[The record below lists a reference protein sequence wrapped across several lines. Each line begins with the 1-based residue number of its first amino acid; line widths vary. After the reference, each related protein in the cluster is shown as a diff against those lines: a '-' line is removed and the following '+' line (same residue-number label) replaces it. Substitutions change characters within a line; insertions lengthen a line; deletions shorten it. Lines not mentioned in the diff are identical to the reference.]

1 MCVCSVIIC
10 INKRQERQQ
19 YNTPI
24 TNNDTHKIHAQCSQL
39 ESHLS
44 SAQLTLF
51 TLWKSQKRVS
61 YLVSPRKRHTISL
74 FGVSIEFIIYFSF
87 IFSADVLFPF
97 TEISLCF
104 HSAFIHNCSAV
115 CFSRRTNQRDKKNE
129 QRNVFTSCQ
138 VIYISLFVCS
148 THTHNL
154 HSHILFTLALI
165 NIQCCTDIFRRF
177 LNDYA
182 TDDDDLLFFF
192 RSNT

>member
-1 MCVCSVIIC
+1 MWKISLFYMVELNPTFDWACLWYVRCHGMAWHGIVCVCSVIIC

-61 YLVSPRKRHTISL
+61 YLVGPRKRHTISL

-104 HSAFIHNCSAV
+104 HSAFIDNCSAV
-115 CFSRRTNQRDKKNE
+115 CFSRRTNQRDKKKWTE
-129 QRNVFTSCQ
+129 KCVHFMS
-138 VIYISLFVCS
+138 
-148 THTHNL
+148 
-154 HSHILFTLALI
+154 SHIHFIICL
-165 NIQCCTDIFRRF
+165 
-177 LNDYA
+177 
-182 TDDDDLLFFF
+182 
-192 RSNT
+192 

>member
-24 TNNDTHKIHAQCSQL
+24 TNNDTHKIHAQFSQL

-61 YLVSPRKRHTISL
+61 YLVGPRKRHTISL

-104 HSAFIHNCSAV
+104 HSAFIDNCSAV

-148 THTHNL
+148 THTQ
-154 HSHILFTLALI
+154 STFTYFVYI
-165 NIQCCTDIFRRF
+165 SFD
-177 LNDYA
+177 
-182 TDDDDLLFFF
+182 
-192 RSNT
+192 